1 MDKSRERMCIS
12 VFENLSS
19 IESRTTLHN
28 GVKMP
33 VLGFGVWRM
42 EDGDEVISAVK
53 YAIKQGY
60 RLIDTAS
67 VYDNETGVG
76 QAIQESGVPR
86 EELFITTKVWNTDQG
101 YDTTLRAFDESMKR
115 LGLDCLDLYLIH
127 WPGKDRFKDTWRAM
141 EKLYEEGRIRAV
153 GVSNFL
159 IHHLD
164 ELINDCKVVPMVNQ
178 VEYHPLLS
186 QEELHRYCKKHR
198 IQLEAW
204 SPLMHGRLDLPVLT
218 QLAEKYGKT
227 PAQIVLRWDL
237 QNGVVTIP
245 KSVRPHRIEEN
256 SKVFDFELSDDDME
270 AISSL
275 NENKRLGG
283 HPDVFF

>member
-1 MDKSRERMCIS
+1 MCIS

-67 VYDNETGVG
+67 VYGNETGVG

-101 YDTTLRAFDESMKR
+101 YDTTLR
-115 LGLDCLDLYLIH
+115 L
-127 WPGKDRFKDTWRAM
+127 
-141 EKLYEEGRIRAV
+141 
-153 GVSNFL
+153 
-159 IHHLD
+159 
-164 ELINDCKVVPMVNQ
+164 
-178 VEYHPLLS
+178 
-186 QEELHRYCKKHR
+186 
-198 IQLEAW
+198 
-204 SPLMHGRLDLPVLT
+204 
-218 QLAEKYGKT
+218 
-227 PAQIVLRWDL
+227 
-237 QNGVVTIP
+237 
-245 KSVRPHRIEEN
+245 
-256 SKVFDFELSDDDME
+256 
-270 AISSL
+270 
-275 NENKRLGG
+275 
-283 HPDVFF
+283 